1 MCGLA
6 GFISSQKMSKSN
18 LTDISTKMANALI
31 SRGPDDF
38 GLYIHDQK
46 NAALSFRRLAIQ
58 DISNAGK
65 QPMQSP
71 SGRYV
76 ICFNGEIYNH
86 LNIRKDI
93 LDDVNWKG
101 HSDSETLI
109 CLIERLGI
117 EESLKL
123 CSGMFAI
130 VVLDT
135 IQSKLYLARD
145 RIGEKPL
152 YYGWTKTSFIFG
164 SELKALKEFPDF
176 DPLISKEALGEYFK
190 YNYVPAPKSIY
201 TNIYKINPGSF
212 VEIDIF
218 NPLSRSIKENFFW
231 DLSSLI
237 LESKTRIISD
247 HDEAV
252 KGLEDCLKKSI
263 RDQMISDVPL
273 GAFLSGGVDSSLIAS
288 LMQRESTKPIK
299 TFTIGFED
307 RDFDEA
313 PFARDISKHLGTDH
327 HEHYITSEEAMNFF
341 PEIPKIWDEPFA
353 DSSQIP
359 TYFVCKHA
367 KEDVTVALSGDGG
380 DEIFGGYNR
389 YLLGPA
395 LWKRLEFLPSSLRS
409 LLGNSIQALPNNTLD
424 AIGGLYNF
432 ARPKNSQTSDF
443 SYKAKKLADQ
453 LSHAHDEDSFYK
465 SIILEWR
472 DPAILISNFTDAVS
486 VRQKNLLEIS
496 QVKDFASRM
505 MFLDTVTYLP
515 DDILCKV
522 DRAAM
527 SCSLET
533 RAPFLNHELIEK
545 AWMLPLDLKIKDRK
559 GKIVLRK
566 ILDKYIPADL
576 VDRPKT
582 GFGIP
587 VGNWI
592 KGPLKHWAESLLDPK
607 KIDAQGHL
615 NSSIVSRTWQEHLE
629 GRYDRTS
636 KLWSIL
642 MFQSWLEHEK
652 L

>member
-6 GFISSQKMSKSN
+6 GFISSKKMSGGN
-18 LTDISTKMANALI
+18 LTGISTKMANALI
-31 SRGPDDF
+31 SRGPDDLGF
-38 GLYIHDQK
+38 YINNQQ
-46 NAALSFRRLAIQ
+46 NLALSFRRLAIQ
-58 DISNAGK
+58 DISSAGK
-65 QPMQSP
+65 QPMNSP

-86 LNIRKDI
+86 LDIRNDI
-93 LDDVNWKG
+93 LKDVNWKG
-101 HSDSETLI
+101 HSDTETLI
-109 CLIERLGI
+109 NLIESLGI

-123 CSGMFAI
+123 CTGMFAI
-130 VVLDT
+130 AVLDT
-135 IQSKLYLARD
+135 IESKLYLARD

-176 DPLISKEALGEYFK
+176 EPSISKEALGEFFK

-201 TNIYKINPGSF
+201 KNIHKVNPGSF
-212 VEIDIF
+212 IEIDIN
-218 NPLSRSIKENFFW
+218 NPLSRNTKENFFW
-231 DLSSLI
+231 DLCNVI

-247 HDEAV
+247 HDEAI
-252 KGLEDCLKKSI
+252 KSLEECLDKSV
-263 RDQMISDVPL
+263 RGQMLSDVPL

-288 LMQRESTKPIK
+288 LMQRESVKPIK

-307 RDFDEA
+307 KDFDEA

-327 HEHYITSEEAMNFF
+327 HEHYISSEEAMDFF

-367 KEDVTVALSGDGG
+367 KENVTVALSGDGG

-395 LWKRLEFLPSSLRS
+395 IWRRLEFLPSSLRS
-409 LLGNSIQALPNNTLD
+409 LIGKSIQTLPNNTLD
-424 AIGGLYNF
+424 TIGSLYNL
-432 ARPKNSQTSDF
+432 AKPKSAQTSDF

-453 LSHAHDEDSFYK
+453 ISHAYDEDSFYK
-465 SIILEWR
+465 SLILEWR
-472 DPAILISNFTDAVS
+472 DPAILINNFADTIS
-486 VRQKNLLEIS
+486 PKQENFLESS
-496 QVKDFASRM
+496 QLNDFASRM
-505 MFLDTVTYLP
+505 MFLDAVTYLP

-545 AWMLPLDLKIKDRK
+545 AWMLPLELKIKDMK
-559 GKIVLRK
+559 GKIVLRR
-566 ILDKYIPADL
+566 ILEKYVPADL
-576 VDRPKT
+576 IDRPKT

-587 VGNWI
+587 VGKWI
-592 KGPLKHWAESLLDPK
+592 KGPLKDWAESLLDPK
-607 KIDAQGHL
+607 KIDEQGYL

-629 GRYDRTS
+629 GTHDRTS